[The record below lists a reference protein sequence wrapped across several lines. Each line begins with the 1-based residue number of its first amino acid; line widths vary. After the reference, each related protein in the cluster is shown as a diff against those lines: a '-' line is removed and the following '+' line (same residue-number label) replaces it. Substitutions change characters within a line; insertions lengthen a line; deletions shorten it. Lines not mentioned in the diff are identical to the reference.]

1 MASLNTLFKK
11 GYLLAGVVMAAN
23 MFIVNEIKASSNP
36 VKTEDNPKEKELLDT
51 KDPEFSIGEQNEQ
64 EEKPNKE
71 GEIDTDEKKTGASK
85 TWSVQ
90 NILDKVLSHENII
103 NLFGG
108 LAFSCVNNY
117 FKWWDYNPGWYG
129 QFVWFGWK
137 SKRFLYDVVQF
148 EFNFNLGRG
157 ALWSFIHIMNREKT
171 SGKVKNNNNSSLT
184 SFFLK
189 DILRGFTSM
198 PLTFHISKFNFSISL
213 SLDSIIW
220 WGIIDHFIL
229 KPSGEK
235 EVKKG
240 EEPKK
245 EVDDPKSIENKYRL
259 QPKQQSKGK
268 RKQHQPG
275 QCLITNN

>member
-1 MASLNTLFKK
+1 MEKLNMANMNTLFRKV
-11 GYLLAGVVMAAN
+11 YLLAGVIMAAN
-23 MFIVNEIKASSNP
+23 MFVVNEIKAMEAL
-36 VKTEDNPKEKELLDT
+36 TKEENDPEKNKELNT
-51 KDPEFSIGEQNEQ
+51 KIDSSLKITNINEIEKIGTETQ
-64 EEKPNKE
+64 
-71 GEIDTDEKKTGASK
+71 KKNDVPGT
-85 TWSVQ
+85 
-90 NILDKVLSHENII
+90 NILDRLLSHKNVF
-103 NLFGG
+103 NLIGE
-108 LAFSCVNNY
+108 AVFSGFNNY

-129 QFVWFGWK
+129 QFGCFGWK

-171 SGKVKNNNNSSLT
+171 SGKVKKNNNSSLT

-245 EVDDPKSIENKYRL
+245 EVDDPKSIENNNIDYNLNNK
-259 QPKQQSKGK
+259 PKENESN
-268 RKQHQPG
+268 
-275 QCLITNN
+275 TNPDNA

>member
-1 MASLNTLFKK
+1 MAKLNIANMNTLFRK
-11 GYLLAGVVMAAN
+11 GYLLAGVMMAAN
-23 MFIVNEIKASSNP
+23 MFVVNEIKAMEAP
-36 VKTEDNPKEKELLDT
+36 TKEENDPEKNKELNT
-51 KDPEFSIGEQNEQ
+51 KIDSSLKITNINEIEKIGTETQ
-64 EEKPNKE
+64 
-71 GEIDTDEKKTGASK
+71 KKNDVPGT
-85 TWSVQ
+85 
-90 NILDKVLSHENII
+90 NIFEKVLSYENII

-117 FKWWDYNPGWYG
+117 FKWWDYNPCWYG
-129 QFVWFGWK
+129 QFGCFGWK

-157 ALWSFIHIMNREKT
+157 ALWSFIHIMNRIKT
-171 SGKVKNNNNSSLT
+171 SGESEKDDSFPWI

-198 PLTFHISKFNFSISL
+198 PLTFHISNFSISL

-245 EVDDPKSIENKYRL
+245 EGDGPISIENIENNNIDYNLNNK
-259 QPKQQSKGK
+259 PKENESN
-268 RKQHQPG
+268 
-275 QCLITNN
+275 TNPDNA